1 MRGDLRLGDW
11 IVSPRRECIRRGGDS
26 VHVHPKPMAVLQR
39 LAEAGGEVVTR
50 EELFEAVW
58 PGVIVTDD
66 ALTQCIVEL
75 RKAFGDSAR
84 QQAVIQTVPKVGFRL
99 VPSVRREGV
108 EEPVIA
114 VLPFVNMSSDPEQ
127 EYFSDGISEELIN
140 LLAKTPGLR
149 VISHTSAFSFK
160 QRPTA
165 IPEIARQL
173 GVSHVL
179 EGSVRKSGDRVRITA
194 QLVETRSDTHLWSR
208 NYDRDLAEI
217 FAIQDDIARRVVRK
231 VRVTLLRDMPRSA
244 PVDPEA
250 YRLFLLGR
258 SRLNA
263 YDFPAALDN
272 FRRSIAIEPN
282 FAQGHVAI
290 AACFGARTFFGELP
304 PKDGYARISEAL
316 QRATDCDGGA
326 AEVDRPLAEKH
337 FYYDWDWAK
346 AEAAFKRALERVP
359 SDAHCYQLY
368 AWFLTAMRR
377 WDEARE
383 RIGRSLELEP
393 LSPSV
398 YLTASNIEYFAGC
411 HSRAI
416 DHCRRALEFSPE
428 HPLALSQM
436 GWSFLQTGDFESAL
450 AVMERSVQIAPD
462 NSYFRWLL
470 GYAYAVT
477 GRVDGAREMIRDLH
491 ARSQRQY
498 VVPFGFAV
506 IHAGLGEFD
515 VALAWLEKAYE
526 ERNGWMVYL
535 DVAPSL
541 DPLRGEPRFR
551 RLLADMRFPG
561 SGATQSAGNSTSS
574 GSGSSRTPK
583 AS

>member
-194 QLVETRSDTHLWSR
+194 QLVEVRSDTHLWSR

-436 GWSFLQTGDFESAL
+436 GWSFLQIGDFESAL
-450 AVMERSVQIAPD
+450 AMMERSVQIAPD